1 MKAFL
6 LILFLC
12 LSTVVQADYVTEHL
26 CCLAVATPLSTLSTE
41 PSETSKPLRTRL
53 LISSL
58 ALGVVLYGATN
69 WWEDSSG
76 EFRVR
81 NEGWFEADS
90 PNGGADKLGHGYSA
104 YVSTRLL
111 TKGFQ
116 WAGHS
121 QAQAAQ
127 LSAITSAGL
136 LFGVEVLDGFTERY
150 GFSTVDMVMN
160 LAGVGLGL
168 VLEAYPRW
176 DERFDFRLHYWPSD
190 DARRLNEYDPVADYS
205 GQTYLWI
212 TKAGGFKALRAHS
225 WLRYLEFAIGYGTRG
240 YQPTDGLNEQPKERN
255 LYAGISINLS
265 LLLNDK
271 VFKGQENYQTTQS
284 VTTELL
290 EYLQLPGTVLLHE
303 HHL

>member
-1 MKAFL
+1 MKTIL
-6 LILFLC
+6 LILL
-12 LSTVVQADYVTEHL
+12 LSVSVLGRAEYVTEQL
-26 CCLAVATPLSTLSTE
+26 CCLAMATPLSATQEKTQA
-41 PSETSKPLRTRL
+41 SKTFRTRL

-69 WWEDSSG
+69 WWEDSSS

-111 TKGFQ
+111 TQGFQ

-121 QAQAAQ
+121 QSQAAQ

-160 LAGVGLGL
+160 LTGVGLGL
-168 VLEAYPRW
+168 LLAAQPKW
-176 DERFDFRLHYWPSD
+176 DERFDVRLHYWPSAE
-190 DARRLNEYDPVADYS
+190 ARRLNEYDPVADYS

-212 TKAGGFKALRAHS
+212 TKTSGFASLATHS
-225 WLRYLEFAIGYGTRG
+225 WLRYLELALGYGTRG
-240 YQPTDGLNEQPKERN
+240 YQPTDALNEQPKERN
-255 LYAGISINLS
+255 LYVGLSVNLS

-271 VFKGQENYQTTQS
+271 VFKGQEHYQTTQK

-290 EYLQLPGTVLLHE
+290 EYLQLPGTVLLHGQS
-303 HHL
+303 L

>member
-12 LSTVVQADYVTEHL
+12 LSTVVQADYVSKHL
-26 CCLAVATPLSTLSTE
+26 CCWAIATPLSTASSE
-41 PSETSKPLRTRL
+41 PAKKSLRTRL

-116 WAGHS
+116 WSPEGDKIA
-121 QAQAAQ
+121 
-127 LSAITSAGL
+127 
-136 LFGVEVLDGFTERY
+136 F
-150 GFSTVDMVMN
+150 M
-160 LAGVGLGL
+160 
-168 VLEAYPRW
+168 
-176 DERFDFRLHYWPSD
+176 RFDESD
-190 DARRLNEYDPVADYS
+190 VKEWTL
-205 GQTYLWI
+205 TYYGELYPEKHSYKYP
-212 TKAGGFKALRAHS
+212 KAGEDNSVVTVHIYDLNSGKTTMMDVGEETDQYIPRIKWTPVENQSLPA
-225 WLRYLEFAIGYGTRG
+225 RY
-240 YQPTDGLNEQPKERN
+240 
-255 LYAGISINLS
+255 
-265 LLLNDK
+265 
-271 VFKGQENYQTTQS
+271 QE
-284 VTTELL
+284 
-290 EYLQLPGTVLLHE
+290 G
-303 HHL
+303 